1 MRPESGIWIAINWPK
16 IGKMTMTSK
25 FVDITSSCHFL
36 TFFLNF
42 FCQFSCWFKF
52 HVNIIAGSGV
62 TTIFFYKGLTRNPE
76 IRNTAVWVLPNIW
89 RLGQVRDNKFG
100 MNASNKMLLN
110 AAKCQSYSFY
120 CFWVIKWK
128 PVGRRKVGVRVKSSP
143 LNRSGLIFFTLI
155 FLFLNCFE
163 PEDGWSIQLHI
174 GNTENKQHNGHRICL
189 ILCKHIYSKILI
201 KTFTHI
207 LNRCL

>member
-100 MNASNKMLLN
+100 MNASSKMLLN

-120 CFWVIKWK
+120 CFWVIKGK
-128 PVGRRKVGVRVKSSP
+128 PNLKITPSSP
-143 LNRSGLIFFTLI
+143 LSPTQIRVKVDFNTWIFSSYLQAFQRANQTQFFLLPIISILLVITALI
-155 FLFLNCFE
+155 CF
-163 PEDGWSIQLHI
+163 DWW
-174 GNTENKQHNGHRICL
+174 N
-189 ILCKHIYSKILI
+189 
-201 KTFTHI
+201 
-207 LNRCL
+207 